1 MNDEMKYI
9 ELRKRTPEE
18 REAYIQGLTAGLRM
32 RLDETKP
39 PTLVISIPA
48 IISKADYENSRK
60 RIKAEIETGL
70 VTLQWYENFCGII
83 PSGADVDILVDAIN
97 EYRRS
102 QKGGQEDV

>member
-39 PTLVISIPA
+39 PTLVISLPA
-48 IISKADYENSRK
+48 FISIADYEDIRK
-60 RIKAEIETGL
+60 RITAEIETGL
-70 VTLQWYENFCGII
+70 VMLQGGEKFCGII

-97 EYRRS
+97 EYRKS
-102 QKGGQEDV
+102 EKEGQPDE

>member
-18 REAYIQGLTAGLRM
+18 REACIQGLTAGLRM

-48 IISKADYENSRK
+48 FVSVADYEHIRK
-60 RIKAEIETGL
+60 RITAEIDTGL
-70 VTLQWYENFCGII
+70 VVLQYGEKFCGII
-83 PSGADVDILVDAIN
+83 PAGADVDILVDAIN
-97 EYRRS
+97 ENRRS